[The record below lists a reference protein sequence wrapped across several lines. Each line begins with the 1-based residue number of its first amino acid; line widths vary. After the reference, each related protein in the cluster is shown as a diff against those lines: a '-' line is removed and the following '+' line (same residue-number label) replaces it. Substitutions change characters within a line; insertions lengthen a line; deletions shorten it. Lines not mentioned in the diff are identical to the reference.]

1 MKEAALNLM
10 RVAGAFAMFRLIN
23 RRRGLILTYHRF
35 SKKEDGVSTS
45 AAAFEEQLAYLTANY
60 RLVPLSQMVEHLD
73 GRGEAPPGLPSGS
86 ASRLPSG
93 LPSGLVAIT
102 IDDGYRDAY
111 EIAFP
116 LLRRYGVPATLYVVT
131 EFVERRAWLWT
142 DRMRF
147 LTART
152 ESKELTIAVGDQSM
166 RVTFDDERSRLSA
179 AGRINSALKQFDDES
194 KDETIERIAWAL
206 GVEIPETPPA
216 EFAAVTWQE
225 ARQMDANGV
234 EIGSHTLTHPILT
247 RIDDVRLQR
256 ELNESGAELRARLGR
271 SVEHFCYP
279 NGDYDERVRGE
290 VAKAGYRSAVTTV
303 AGMVDGGDDLLSLRR
318 IHTES
323 DLTHFMQ
330 STSGFEEAKGRLRRI
345 ARREASAQSSAGSAS
360 ENAGKYRPV
369 L

>member
-73 GRGEAPPGLPSGS
+73 GRGEAPPGPSSGS
-86 ASRLPSG
+86 PSG
-93 LPSGLVAIT
+93 LPAGLVAIT
-102 IDDGYRDAY
+102 IDDGYQDAY

-116 LLRRYGVPATLYVVT
+116 LLTLYVVT
-131 EFVERRAWLWT
+131 EFVDRRAWLWT
-142 DRMRF
+142 DKMRF

-152 ESKELTIAVGDQSM
+152 ESKALTIAVGDQSM
-166 RVTFDDERSRLSA
+166 RVTLDDERSRLSA
-179 AGRINSALKQFDDES
+179 AERINSALKQFDDES
-194 KDETIERIAWAL
+194 KDETIDRIAWAL
-206 GVEIPETPPA
+206 GVEIPEAPPA
-216 EFAAVTWQE
+216 EFAAINWQE
-225 ARQMDANGV
+225 ARHMDANGV

-256 ELNESGAELRARLGR
+256 ELSESGAELRAKLGR

-279 NGDYDERVRGE
+279 NGNYDERVRGE

-303 AGMVDGGDDLLSLRR
+303 SGMVDGGDDLLSLRR

-330 STSGFEEAKGRLRRI
+330 STSGFEEVKGRLRRI
-345 ARREASAQSSAGSAS
+345 ARRGDSARSLTGNAS